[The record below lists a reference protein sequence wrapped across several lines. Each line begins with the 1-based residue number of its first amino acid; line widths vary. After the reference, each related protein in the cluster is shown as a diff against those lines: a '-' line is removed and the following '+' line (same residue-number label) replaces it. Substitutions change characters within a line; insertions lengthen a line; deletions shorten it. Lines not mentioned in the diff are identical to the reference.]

1 MSGYTLGADLEIHVS
16 VRSEECTID
25 RVELQKVGSHYL
37 HLHPALKGL
46 VDCCHR
52 RLRLTFDALVDFVKD
67 DGLDRSTKL

>member
-25 RVELQKVGSHYL
+25 CVELQKVGSHYL

-46 VDCCHR
+46 V
-52 RLRLTFDALVDFVKD
+52 KQ
-67 DGLDRSTKL
+67 KPPY